1 MNIER
6 FETAEKIIKLIC
18 WIGLSFCLLGWMIP
32 SGHAQTFKQVTLAWD
47 APLAADLPNIKSTR
61 VYEIKNLVYTQV
73 AEALCSGTP
82 NVCPLQVTFDS
93 QTAAA
98 HTWVARFYDGF
109 QETTDSNLVVT
120 PPGPPKNLRK

>member
-1 MNIER
+1 MKIDIAERIEY
-6 FETAEKIIKLIC
+6 AIKVMC
-18 WIGLSFCLLGWMIP
+18 WICLLFVFLAWMIP
-32 SGHAQTFKQVTLAWD
+32 SGHAQTFKQVTLTWD

-93 QTAAA
+93 QTAAG

-109 QETTDSNLVVT
+109 QETIDSNIVVT